1 MVDWPT
7 RVADEIDNAFAGMP
21 ITRRYGFRKR
31 FHDRWSL
38 KRAFFLVN
46 FYTFQDIYYNLESM
60 KDKVV
65 VS

>member
-38 KRAFFLVN
+38 KRAFLIFIL
-46 FYTFQDIYYNLESM
+46 FRIYIITWNR
-60 KDKVV
+60 
-65 VS
+65 